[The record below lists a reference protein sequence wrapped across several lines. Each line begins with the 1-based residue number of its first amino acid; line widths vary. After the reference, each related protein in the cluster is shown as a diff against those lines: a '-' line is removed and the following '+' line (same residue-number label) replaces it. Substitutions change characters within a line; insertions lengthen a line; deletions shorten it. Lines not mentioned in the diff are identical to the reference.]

1 MSQHYFPT
9 IYQGRSV
16 TVVVGFDRPLRGF
29 FCFVERNDAEEQE
42 EEFVY
47 SNLDD
52 PKLFGSMGMARTLK
66 HFEKRLADL
75 GFVVP
80 RSMFAEA
87 EADQRF
93 NVGNRCVWHDGKG
106 VLHNAATDWCSGRT
120 ISNSKNRG

>member
-9 IYQGRSV
+9 SYEGRSV

-29 FCFVERNDAEEQE
+29 FCFVERNDADEAGEEQ
-42 EEFVY
+42 FVY
-47 SNLDD
+47 SNLED
-52 PKLFGSMGMARTLK
+52 PKLAHCMGMARTLK

-75 GFVVP
+75 GFEVP

-93 NVGNRCVWHDGKG
+93 NVGNRCAWHDATG
-106 VLHNAATDWCSGRT
+106 VVA
-120 ISNSKNRG
+120 